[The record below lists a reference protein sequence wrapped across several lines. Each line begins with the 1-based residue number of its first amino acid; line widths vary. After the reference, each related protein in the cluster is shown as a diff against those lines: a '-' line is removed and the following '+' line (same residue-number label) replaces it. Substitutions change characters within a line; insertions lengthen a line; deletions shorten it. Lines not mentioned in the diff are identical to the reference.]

1 MESLLVSKYMST
13 HPVKL
18 TEAMPVAEAV
28 EKLLQNNQSG
38 GPVLDVSGRLC
49 GFLSEQDCIKA
60 MVESTYY
67 REQVSRV
74 GEIMQT
80 PVMTVR
86 DNMSILEVAE
96 KLLVEKPKVYP
107 VVDDSGAL
115 VGCITRSQIL
125 FAIDKHLH
133 AEYPKSA

>member
-1 MESLLVSKYMST
+1 MESLLVGKYMSQ

-18 TEAMPVAEAV
+18 TESMPVAEAV

-38 GPVLDVSGRLC
+38 GPVLDSAGELC

-67 REQVSRV
+67 REQVCRV
-74 GEIMQT
+74 GEIMKT
-80 PVMTVR
+80 PVLTVR
-86 DNMSILEVAE
+86 EDMSILEVAE
-96 KLLVEKPKVYP
+96 KLLVEKTKVYP
-107 VVDDSGAL
+107 VVNSDNKL

-133 AEYPKSA
+133 AEYPKTA

>member
-1 MESLLVSKYMST
+1 MESLLVGKYMSL

-18 TEAMPVAEAV
+18 TETMPVAEAV

-38 GPVLDVSGRLC
+38 GPVLDASGMLC

-67 REQVSRV
+67 REQVCRV
-74 GEIMQT
+74 GEIMKT
-80 PVMTVR
+80 PVLTVR
-86 DNMSILEVAE
+86 DDMSILAVAE
-96 KLLVEKPKVYP
+96 KLLAEKPKMYP
-107 VVDDSGAL
+107 VVDANNVL
-115 VGCITRSQIL
+115 VGCITRTQIL

-133 AEYPKSA
+133 AEYPKTA

>member
-1 MESLLVSKYMST
+1 MESLQVSKYMSH

-18 TEAMPVAEAV
+18 TKNMSVAEAV

-38 GPVLDVSGRLC
+38 GPVLDENGKLC

-67 REQVSRV
+67 REQVCRV
-74 GEIMQT
+74 GEIMRS
-80 PVMTVR
+80 PVLTVAPG
-86 DNMSILEVAE
+86 MSILEVAE

-107 VVDDSGAL
+107 VVDSDNIL

-125 FAIDKHLH
+125 KAIDTHLR
-133 AEYPKSA
+133 AEYAQTA